1 LQKVELP
8 SSADVERVKPQF
20 HKMMDFH
27 GRGGVIITALAPE
40 DSEYDFVSRFFCP
53 KAGISEDPATGSAH
67 CTLGPYWASKLGK
80 KELKA
85 FQASERGAKILVKVD
100 EDAGRV
106 YLQGGAV
113 LVMAGVLLNTMAS

>member
-85 FQASERGAKILVKVD
+85 FQVSKLIYR
-100 EDAGRV
+100 
-106 YLQGGAV
+106 
-113 LVMAGVLLNTMAS
+113 LLCLEHLNVQIVGFCSSKGYIQNCP